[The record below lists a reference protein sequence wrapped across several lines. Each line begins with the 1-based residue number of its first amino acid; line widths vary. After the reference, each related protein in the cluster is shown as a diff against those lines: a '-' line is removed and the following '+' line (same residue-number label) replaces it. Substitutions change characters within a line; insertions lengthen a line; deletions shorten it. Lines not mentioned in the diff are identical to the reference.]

1 MALLQGTTGVVA
13 RAAAFKP
20 LSAYEAQAALSA
32 MNGEIGKLKFDPADS
47 ASVEAAVRTVERL
60 VDYKAG
66 RYASNPIVGP
76 LITKSKEA
84 FAAAIRSH
92 VARNRETAL

>member
-84 FAAAIRSH
+84 FAAAIRAK
-92 VARNRETAL
+92 ARHT